1 MKRYTREQFLCY
13 LNEKITDKDPILM
26 SGVGNGLS
34 AKFMEKGG
42 IDIIGVYNSCKYRIN
57 GYGSLA
63 GMLPLGNANEL
74 VYEMGTRDILPQV
87 KKVPVIAGTN
97 LNDCTMD
104 MRLYLESLVE
114 AGFCGIHNFPTVA
127 WFDGVFRETL
137 EATGLGF
144 GVEIENFKIAKEVGL
159 VTFGYAFNKEDTKDM
174 MSKAQVDVFVF
185 HAGITKGG
193 TTGVTEVETIEET
206 ARRSQ
211 ECYDIAREAKKD
223 VILLAHGAALA
234 DPEDAR
240 FMMQHTDASGIQ
252 LGSAI
257 ERLAIE
263 VPLYERT
270 KAFKEEMRV

>member
-1 MKRYTREQFLCY
+1 MKRYTRKEFLDY
-13 LNEKITDKDPILM
+13 MNSRIANRDPILM

-42 IDIIGVYNSCKYRIN
+42 IDILGVYNSCKYRIN

-63 GMLPLGNANEL
+63 GMLPVGNANEV
-74 VYEMGTRDILPQV
+74 VYHMGERDILPQV
-87 KKVPVIAGTN
+87 KEVPVIAGVN

-104 MRLYLESLVE
+104 IRAYLESIARL
-114 AGFCGIHNFPTVA
+114 GFCGVHNFPTVA

-144 GVEIENFKIAKEVGL
+144 DVEIEGFKIAKEAGL
-159 VTFGYAFNKEDTKDM
+159 VTFGYAFNKEDTRKM
-174 MSKAQVDVFVF
+174 MNEAQVDVFVF

-193 TTGVTEVETIEET
+193 TTGVADVESIEET

-211 ECYDIAREAKKD
+211 ECYDIARAAKSD

-234 DPEDAR
+234 EPKDAR
-240 FMMQHTDASGIQ
+240 FMMEHTDAAGIQ
-252 LGSAI
+252 VGSAI

-263 VPLYERT
+263 APLYERT
-270 KAFKEEMRV
+270 RAFKEEMRV

>member
-1 MKRYTREQFLCY
+1 MKRYTREEFLNY
-13 LNEKITDKDPILM
+13 LNDKVTKGDPLLM

-74 VYEMGTRDILPQV
+74 VYQMGARDILPQV
-87 KKVPVIAGTN
+87 KNVPVIAGVN

-104 MRLYLESLVE
+104 MRIYLESLVDI
-114 AGFCGIHNFPTVA
+114 GFCGIHNFPTVA
-127 WFDGVFRETL
+127 WFDGVFRDTL

-159 VTFGYAFNKEDTKDM
+159 VTFGYAFNKEDTKKM
-174 MSKAQVDVFVF
+174 MNEAQIDVFVF
-185 HAGITKGG
+185 HAGITRGG
-193 TTGVTEVETIEET
+193 TTGVTEVETIKET

-211 ECYDIAREAKKD
+211 ECYDIARAAKKD

-234 DPEDAR
+234 EPEDAR
-240 FMMQHTDASGIQ
+240 YMMKYTDASGIQ
-252 LGSAI
+252 VGSAI

-270 KAFKEEMRV
+270 RAFKEEMRI